1 MSVKLRWKSL
11 KSGDKSAY
19 LDIYHN
25 GERNY
30 EFLNIRL
37 SKNDD
42 PNGKKETKL
51 LAESIRLKREMALQ
65 ANDYEFTPSFNKK
78 VDFLLYCKTYLDK
91 YNKKDKKKLKYAL
104 EKFQS
109 FIGKDT
115 LQANKVTVKLCSEYK
130 EYLNS
135 PEAGLTGETPYGYWK
150 LFKKV
155 VKKAVIDGLFT
166 KNPTESIKFNGS
178 QKFNVQ
184 LRKNV
189 LTETELQTL
198 AKTYCGNEEIKRA
211 FLFTCFTGLGAAEI
225 RKLTWSR
232 INNGKIK
239 IFREK
244 NGEQVIN
251 DLHPVAVE
259 ILGKK
264 GKPDA
269 TIFSLPS
276 DVAIG
281 KTLKAWVKKAGI
293 EKRITFYSGR
303 HTFAT
308 LLLMNGANLKTVA
321 DCMGHTSTKHTLKY
335 LNYVD
340 SLKTKAINSLPSIEL

>member
-1 MSVKLRWKSL
+1 M
-11 KSGDKSAY
+11 
-19 LDIYHN
+19 
-25 GERNY
+25 
-30 EFLNIRL
+30 
-37 SKNDD
+37 
-42 PNGKKETKL
+42 
-51 LAESIRLKREMALQ
+51 
-65 ANDYEFTPSFNKK
+65 
-78 VDFLLYCKTYLDK
+78 
-91 YNKKDKKKLKYAL
+91 
-104 EKFQS
+104 
-109 FIGKDT
+109 
-115 LQANKVTVKLCSEYK
+115 
-130 EYLNS
+130 
-135 PEAGLTGETPYGYWK
+135 
-150 LFKKV
+150 
-155 VKKAVIDGLFT
+155 
-166 KNPTESIKFNGS
+166 
-178 QKFNVQ
+178 
-184 LRKNV
+184 
-189 LTETELQTL
+189 TETELQSL

-211 FLFTCFTGLGAAEI
+211 FLFACFTGLGAAEI

-232 INNGKIK
+232 IDNGKIK

-259 ILGKK
+259 ILGER

-269 TIFSLPS
+269 LIFTLPS

-293 EKRITFYSGR
+293 EKRIIFYSGR

-340 SLKTKAINSLPSIEL
+340 SLKTKAINSLPSIDL